1 MTFVASDKRSAPD
14 ARCIPLFPTPMFS
27 SLVEGHAA
35 LNSALLA
42 QILKHREGER
52 GVSKSNVHGW
62 QSNNHM
68 TRWGGRPA
76 ETLAAAVVAMAAHVT
91 ADVKGDATRKV
102 RWRPEMWANASGS
115 GASNQTHWHPGSYLS
130 AVYYVDDG
138 YAGSA
143 DTALGGELVFI
154 DPRMPFLRMGD
165 PELARRGADGSAPG
179 TEAWLRP
186 RSGLLVMFPSFLG
199 HSVRPYLGTGLRV
212 SIAINLVAAFEPA
225 AAQ

>member
-1 MTFVASDKRSAPD
+1 MTFAASDNRPPPA

-27 SLVEGHAA
+27 TMVDGHAA
-35 LNSALLA
+35 LNSALLTE
-42 QILKHREGER
+42 IRKHRGTQR

-62 QSNNHM
+62 QSDNDM
-68 TRWGGRPA
+68 TRWGGAPA
-76 ETLAAAVVAMAAHVT
+76 EQLAATVVAMASRIT
-91 ADVKGDATRKV
+91 ADARNDPTRRV

-143 DTALGGELVFI
+143 STELGGELVFI

-199 HSVRPYLGTGLRV
+199 HSVRPYLGNGLRV
-212 SIAINLVAAFEPA
+212 SIAINLVAAFEPVA
-225 AAQ
+225 AR